1 MIMNELN
8 NDVVFYM
15 SVMMVVLTVAVG
27 IVFGVA
33 KAKIKPQFLKRPK
46 QFSLYICIG

>member
-1 MIMNELN
+1 LLIIKKEGVIMIMNELN

-33 KAKIKPQFLKRPK
+33 KAKIKP
-46 QFSLYICIG
+46 